1 MRKLLVPFLLSLP
14 LLAQTLQ
21 LPLKP
26 KSIRFAVIG
35 DSGTGQKEQFELAAQ
50 MVKYRQQF
58 PFDFVLM
65 MGDNI
70 YGGKGASSFRQKFE
84 KPYQAMLD
92 AGVKFYATLGN
103 HDDPEEAFYKPFNM
117 GGKRYYSWRDGNA
130 QFLSLD
136 STYMSPDQLGWL
148 QQQLAGND
156 SAWKICFFHH
166 PFYDHARFH
175 GPDNDLKSQL
185 EPIFLKNGVNLVMSG
200 HEHVYERLKPQNG
213 IQYFILGNSGQLR
226 NHDLQPSGETAKGFD
241 TDQTFM
247 LMEIA
252 GDELYFQ
259 TIARSGATVDAGMIT
274 KQAKAKAAS
283 ASADGAAKN

>member
-1 MRKLLVPFLLSLP
+1 MRKLLIPFFLSLP
-14 LLAQTLQ
+14 LLAQSLQ
-21 LPLKP
+21 LPMKP
-26 KSIRFAVIG
+26 KSVRFAVIG

-58 PFDFVLM
+58 LFDFVLM
-65 MGDNI
+65 LGDNI

-84 KPYQAMLD
+84 QPYKTLLD

-117 GGKRYYSWRDGNA
+117 GGKRYYSWHNGNA

-136 STYMSPDQLGWL
+136 STYMVPEQLDWL
-148 QQQLAGND
+148 QQQLVGNESD
-156 SAWKICFFHH
+156 WKICFFHH

-185 EPIFLKNGVNLVMSG
+185 EPIFVKNGVDVVMSG
-200 HEHVYERLKPQNG
+200 HEHVYERLKPQKG

-226 NHDLQPSGETAKGFD
+226 NHDLQPSSETAKGFD

-252 GDELYFQ
+252 GEELYFQ
-259 TIARSGATVDAGMIT
+259 TIARSGATVDSGMIT
-274 KQAKAKAAS
+274 KQVKAKAAS